1 MVQMAS
7 DIERLYIDEE
17 VRDVFLQAY
26 EEDYE
31 RKSDLAC
38 DVVDCGYLLPPV
50 KCIMDNGDKCYKG
63 GVVDNK
69 GNFVASA
76 GIGEEE
82 FPGRCWKDIRFLCQ
96 KLLLRILKFYMVVF

>member
-50 KCIMDNGDKCYKG
+50 KCIMDNGDKCYRTSRKCSTRYYCPISTG
-63 GVVDNK
+63 YK
-69 GNFVASA
+69 QIFYH
-76 GIGEEE
+76 
-82 FPGRCWKDIRFLCQ
+82 RQ
-96 KLLLRILKFYMVVF
+96 KYD

>member
-50 KCIMDNGDKCYKG
+50 KCIMDNG
-63 GVVDNK
+63 
-69 GNFVASA
+69 
-76 GIGEEE
+76 
-82 FPGRCWKDIRFLCQ
+82 
-96 KLLLRILKFYMVVF
+96 